1 MKDEASEIQIFFFPK
16 GMTTVP
22 WALLKQMTV
31 LTTVRTL
38 DVKFGVYFV
47 SATLI
52 SLDLLTPGSNWK
64 PIFLKNVL

>member
-1 MKDEASEIQIFFFPK
+1 
-16 GMTTVP
+16 MTTVP

-52 SLDLLTPGSNWK
+52 SLDLLAPGSNWK